1 VPGAATTALSRRLG
15 GPSVRR
21 RRHRRFALA
30 AGALL
35 VLALGLIVLGG
46 NGDDFEDDA
55 TATCQHYAERV
66 QDEFRLSF
74 PEGVPSD
81 AAFAE
86 YTSHAF
92 ADTMEE
98 LLDELDALDPPS
110 DVAELVGGYR
120 AVVADL
126 RANPEEFVTVNP
138 FAELATRFDDEGLPA
153 CGSDFFATLRSPE

>member
-1 VPGAATTALSRRLG
+1 MPGAATTALSRRLG

-21 RRHRRFALA
+21 HRHRRFALA
-30 AGALL
+30 AAALL
-35 VLALGLIVLGG
+35 VLALALIVLGG
-46 NGDDFEDDA
+46 SGDGFEDDA
-55 TATCQHYAERV
+55 TALCERYAERV

-98 LLDELDALDPPS
+98 LFAELDALDPPS

-120 AVVADL
+120 AVVGDL
-126 RANPEEFVTVNP
+126 RANPEDFLTVNP
-138 FAELATRFDDEGLPA
+138 FAELATRFDEEGLPA
-153 CGSDFFATLRSPE
+153 CGSAFFAALRSPE